1 MNGLAI
7 DGVKQ
12 SRENPTCQ
20 DSRTLK
26 SAGKYAQ
33 EGKHHM
39 YETIF
44 RYTKLN
50 VMSEEMF
57 KATTNTMPWK
67 PKLKFI

>member
-1 MNGLAI
+1 
-7 DGVKQ
+7 
-12 SRENPTCQ
+12 
-20 DSRTLK
+20 
-26 SAGKYAQ
+26 
-33 EGKHHM
+33 M